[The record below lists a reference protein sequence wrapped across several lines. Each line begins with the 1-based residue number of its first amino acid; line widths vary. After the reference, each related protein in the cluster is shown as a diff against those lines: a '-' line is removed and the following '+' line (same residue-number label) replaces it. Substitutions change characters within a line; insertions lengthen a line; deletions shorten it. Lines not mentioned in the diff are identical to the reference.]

1 MALKYLGETVDI
13 HCGGIDHIPTHH
25 TNEIAQSEVITGKPL
40 AKVWMHTNH
49 ITIDD
54 QKISKSLANGLTL
67 EDIKNKGFSLRAFR
81 LHVLESHYR
90 NQSKFSW
97 DSLRAADARLK
108 SLYNLAVLRW
118 QTIESS
124 ESHIDF
130 DQAVRDDLI
139 TPLADDLN
147 TPLALAHLSH
157 REAIVSDDLI
167 PDKDLEQFEKYL
179 ESIDKLF
186 GLDLLSR
193 TDISTGQKN
202 IIAQREVARGQQNW
216 AQADELRNKLS
227 KDGIGIR
234 DTAKRPIW
242 YYL

>member
-1 MALKYLGETVDI
+1 MAQITIFPSFLVTVTSPVSIVMISHLRGLKATPKNAVQEILLFGNFHPKINSVIWNWTVLWVWGFPGWHIECSAMALKYLGETVDI

-97 DSLRAADARLK
+97 DSLRAADART
-108 SLYNLAVLRW
+108 
-118 QTIESS
+118 QIF
-124 ESHIDF
+124 I
-130 DQAVRDDLI
+130 
-139 TPLADDLN
+139 
-147 TPLALAHLSH
+147 
-157 REAIVSDDLI
+157 
-167 PDKDLEQFEKYL
+167 
-179 ESIDKLF
+179 
-186 GLDLLSR
+186 
-193 TDISTGQKN
+193 
-202 IIAQREVARGQQNW
+202 
-216 AQADELRNKLS
+216 
-227 KDGIGIR
+227 
-234 DTAKRPIW
+234 
-242 YYL
+242 